1 MSQIIIGGR
10 KINYTTIGELQDAVK
25 TELTEVD
32 KRAKK
37 VGDEVKELRKA
48 RRALIGALG
57 DAQPRKKPAATAAS
71 IAQ

>member
-37 VGDEVKELRKA
+37 VGEEAKGLRKA
-48 RRALIGALG
+48 RRALISALG
-57 DAQPRKKPAATAAS
+57 DAQSRKKPVATAAS
-71 IAQ
+71 SAQ